1 MVSSNVV
8 VCYKKGDVK
17 NMPETFLQISLRF
30 NKMDFADGLFILN
43 QYFLHC
49 MDYVNGQLNYND
61 TIKFAHTNTLSLNKP
76 E

>member
-49 MDYVNGQLNYND
+49 MDYVNGQ
-61 TIKFAHTNTLSLNKP
+61 
-76 E
+76 